1 MIYSRAV
8 SLAIEQNRLK
18 LPATLGRTL
27 LCSKGTDMTK
37 HAVNT
42 TEAVPRLKPLKA
54 RGLIFHPF
62 DESDRAL
69 DDDFEQMSKRYTQKN
84 TEVSTS

>member
-1 MIYSRAV
+1 
-8 SLAIEQNRLK
+8 
-18 LPATLGRTL
+18 
-27 LCSKGTDMTK
+27 MTK
-37 HAVNT
+37 HAANT

-62 DESDRAL
+62 DELDRAL

>member
-1 MIYSRAV
+1 
-8 SLAIEQNRLK
+8 
-18 LPATLGRTL
+18 
-27 LCSKGTDMTK
+27 MTK
-37 HAVNT
+37 HAANT

-62 DESDRAL
+62 YESDRAL

-84 TEVSTS
+84 TEVSTSSALKTFQERIKVKEPCLQRLKSHI